1 MNAAKAASL
10 AHSFAAGVEALHA
23 RELFLAADAVPL
35 RQKAVQLQA
44 LAE

>member
-1 MNAAKAASL
+1 MPQKPRRWHTAL
-10 AHSFAAGVEALHA
+10 PPGVEALHA
-23 RELFLAADAVPL
+23 RELFLAADAAPL